1 MSDEQQAGDYVPIV
15 WQGRRVSAFVPALL
29 ADRDLA
35 LTSTT
40 VRRAAAAAADVAA
53 GAAAMPADYLALARL
68 LLRAE
73 GVASSYIE
81 GIAAPLAD
89 VVISEA
95 ALVGATS
102 GPAAW
107 VAANLAAV
115 TEAVDAAHGAPLT
128 VGLLCDWHRTL
139 MAGSPLPGR
148 YVGVI
153 RDEQGWIGGSS
164 PLDAALVTPPPDRL
178 DALLTDLVE
187 YANRDDEHLDPI
199 VQAAVAHAQFET
211 IHPFGDGNGRVGRVL
226 VSWVVTR
233 RLRLV
238 TPPPI
243 STRIAADRHG
253 YLAGL
258 GLFRLGSPDAWVRW
272 FADTVSGAGRV
283 QRELVRQVDVIRR
296 DWRTRLAGDGTG
308 RTVRRDALAWQV
320 LDLLPA
326 HLLLTAPGLAA
337 LTGQHLRTVQ
347 KALGTLVDVG
357 VLAEH
362 TPTGPRPVGRP
373 TRLYISPDLL
383 ALAGTSPRA
392 VTAG

>member
-1 MSDEQQAGDYVPIV
+1 MSDKQQAGDYIPIV
-15 WQGRRVSAFVPALL
+15 WQGRRGSAFVPALL

-95 ALVGATS
+95 AFVGATS

-107 VAANLAAV
+107 VAANLAAL

-187 YANRDDEHLDPI
+187 YSNRDDEHLDPI

-258 GLFRLGSPDAWVRW
+258 GLFRLGNPDAWVRW

-283 QRELVRQVDVIRR
+283 QRELVGQVEVIRR
-296 DWRTRLAGDGTG
+296 DWQTRLAGDGTG
-308 RTVRRDALAWQV
+308 RPVRRDALAWQL

-326 HLLLTAPGLAA
+326 HLVVTAPRLAA

-357 VLAEH
+357 VLAAH
-362 TPTGPRPVGRP
+362 RPTGPRPVGRP
-373 TRLYISPDLL
+373 TRLYVSPDLL
-383 ALAGTSPRA
+383 ALAGANPLR
-392 VTAG
+392 